1 MSLISLLIAL
11 AAERYLSS
19 SFWQFNTYYQRY
31 MQFVRRTHLL
41 ESRMLSALGTLSLI
55 LLPVAAVYALLWLID
70 DSLLHLIFSTVILII
85 CFGCIKT
92 RGSYKKYLM
101 AAYRGEQSSCE
112 LMHEQLR
119 CDKNLPEMGFGQTL
133 VWLNYRYYLAIM
145 LFFIFLGAPGV
156 VFYRLVATL
165 AENPG
170 DEKIKAE
177 SGESD
182 GEQQHMV
189 QQESNDE
196 EKAEQSVEPK
206 DAADAEERADDTIEL
221 SSEAQASTDKVET
234 QTRQVP
240 IQDVSGPCQQFLFWL
255 DWIPVRLTSF
265 GYMLVGH
272 FSKAL
277 PVWLESLFDFSKQ
290 PGAILV
296 DVAQKSE
303 DLMVD
308 SEDCTAEPCLLV
320 RLAKRNLLLLLAIIS
335 VLTLSG
341 VIS

>member
-19 SFWQFNTYYQRY
+19 SLWQFNSYYQRY
-31 MQFVRRTHLL
+31 TQFIRRTRML
-41 ESRMLSALGTLSLI
+41 ESGLLSALGTLGLI
-55 LLPVAAVYALLWLID
+55 FLPVAAVYGLLWLID

-92 RGSYKKYLM
+92 RSSYKRYLM

-112 LMHEQLR
+112 LMHAQLR
-119 CDKNLPEMGFGQTL
+119 SDKNLPEMGFGQTL
-133 VWLNYRYYLAIM
+133 VWLNYRYYIAIM

-170 DEKIKAE
+170 DDQGKVEADDDMSE
-177 SGESD
+177 
-182 GEQQHMV
+182 EQQAA
-189 QQESNDE
+189 QPENLE
-196 EKAEQSVEPK
+196 ANLEKRV
-206 DAADAEERADDTIEL
+206 EERAVEGAEAEQDKAGIEL
-221 SSEAQASTDKVET
+221 EQGVINNA
-234 QTRQVP
+234 
-240 IQDVSGPCQQFLFWL
+240 VSPCQQFLFWL

-290 PGAILV
+290 PSAILA

-335 VLTLSG
+335 LLTLSG

>member
-19 SFWQFNTYYQRY
+19 SFWQFNSYYQRY
-31 MQFVRRTHLL
+31 TQFIHRTRLL
-41 ESRMLSALGTLSLI
+41 ESGLLSALGTLSLI
-55 LLPVAAVYALLWLID
+55 FLPVAAVYGLLWLID
-70 DSLLHLIFSTVILII
+70 DSLLHLIFSTIILII
-85 CFGCIKT
+85 CFGCVKT
-92 RGSYKKYLM
+92 RASYKRYLM

-112 LMHEQLR
+112 LMHAQL
-119 CDKNLPEMGFGQTL
+119 CSDKNLPEMGFGQTL
-133 VWLNYRYYLAIM
+133 VWLNYRYYIAIM
-145 LFFIFLGAPGV
+145 LFFIFLGAAGV
-156 VFYRLVATL
+156 VFYRLVSTL

-170 DEKIKAE
+170 DEQVKADAGEDNSKEQAMAQQEGNIEQRVEAEVEEKGEDKAE
-177 SGESD
+177 ITEEVNQAGAEMGKAD
-182 GEQQHMV
+182 IQMQQ
-189 QQESNDE
+189 
-196 EKAEQSVEPK
+196 KLIT
-206 DAADAEERADDTIEL
+206 DA
-221 SSEAQASTDKVET
+221 
-234 QTRQVP
+234 
-240 IQDVSGPCQQFLFWL
+240 VSPCQQFLFWL

-277 PVWLESLFDFSKQ
+277 PVWLESLFDFNKQ
-290 PGAILV
+290 PSAILV

-303 DLMVD
+303 DLMLD

-341 VIS
+341 IIS